1 MITERRALDG
11 TRLQEMPDELR
22 AKLRKRCL
30 SSLFSFCVAVMGYD
44 DITPELHGAY
54 CAFLENDIDRK
65 QVTLPRSFVKT
76 WIGSIAYPIWITLP
90 RSAPDEYP
98 AGVDY
103 TNRFWQLGSNMR
115 ILVASYVISNAEKML
130 SLIRKTYESNIA
142 MQILFPEVIPFNFNK
157 TRWSNE
163 SACINRSENFT
174 ESTFE
179 AAGTGGA
186 SISRHYD
193 LVIEDDLIYAK
204 KDDLSGRELQPD
216 NDDID
221 KAIGWHKM
229 VTSLLVP
236 GTHTRIYNIGTRW
249 AKKDLVNFIQET
261 EPSYK
266 TFTRG
271 AVNIDELDANGGDW
285 TKCTPTWKT
294 CYDIPQLQ
302 RIADAQGSY
311 IFATQ
316 YLLRPS
322 SPEEHLFKRAQ
333 LQLYRTVHEIPKEVR
348 IFTTVDLSQWSEPSR
363 KSDCNGVVLTC
374 AWDSKNH
381 CWIMAYDVGRFN
393 PTQIIHAMAKHWK
406 RFSPEAIGVESV
418 YYQKAL
424 AHFAR
429 EYMDEGKIPR
439 MRIAELS
446 PEGNVS
452 KEVRIMAIEP
462 YASTFALHCREDHKE
477 FMTEF
482 EDYIPNSR
490 LCKKDILDAL
500 AYQIQIA
507 RPGQVIK
514 VAPVRDYSKYQFVV
528 TGDDVLKLVMN
539 KKSDKNIFGQEV
551 MVGDPEAAEYAPDLT
566 FLLN

>member
-1 MITERRALDG
+1 MERRGLDG
-11 TRLQEMPDELR
+11 QRLMEMPDALR
-22 AKLRKRCL
+22 DKIRKRCL
-30 SSLFSFCVAVMGYD
+30 SNFYSFCVAVMGYD
-44 DITPELHGAY
+44 DIVPEVHEEY
-54 CAFLENDIDRK
+54 CAFLEEDTDRK
-65 QVTLPRSFVKT
+65 QIVLPRSFVKT

-90 RSAPDEYP
+90 RTAKDEFP
-98 AGVDY
+98 PGVDSS
-103 TNRFWQLGSNMR
+103 NVFWRLGPNMR
-115 ILVASYVISNAEKML
+115 ILIASYVISNAEKML
-130 SLIRKTYESNIA
+130 SLIRKTYESNVA
-142 MQILFPEVIPFNFNK
+142 MQILFPEVIPVNFNK

-204 KDDLSGRELQPD
+204 KDDLSDRELQPD

-236 GTHTRIYNIGTRW
+236 GNHTRIYNIGTRW
-249 AKKDLVNFIQET
+249 AKKDLIQYIQEN

-266 TFTRG
+266 CFIRG
-271 AVNIDELDANGGDW
+271 AVRLEELDANGGDW
-285 TKCTPTWKT
+285 TKCTPTWKS

-322 SPEEHLFKRAQ
+322 SPEEHLFKRSQ
-333 LQLYRTVHEIPKEVR
+333 LQVYRTIYEIPKEVR
-348 IFTTVDLSQWSEPSR
+348 IFTTVDLALWADPVR
-363 KSDCNGVVLTC
+363 KSDCNAVVLTC

-381 CWIMAYDVGRFN
+381 VWIMDYDLGRFN
-393 PTQIIHAMAKHWK
+393 PTEILHLMAKHWK
-406 RFSPEAIGVESV
+406 THSPEAIGIEAV
-418 YYQKAL
+418 YFQKAL

-439 MRIAELS
+439 MSIAELV
-446 PEGNVS
+446 PEGNIS
-452 KEVRIMAIEP
+452 KEMRIMAIQP
-462 YASTFALHCREDHKE
+462 YASTFAIHCREDHKE

-490 LCKKDILDAL
+490 LCKKDMLDAL
-500 AYQIQIA
+500 AYQVQIA
-507 RPGQVIK
+507 RPGEVIK
-514 VAPVRDYSKYQFVV
+514 VAPVRDYSKYKFIV
-528 TGDDVLKLVMN
+528 TGDDVLKAVLE
-539 KKSDKNIFGQEV
+539 KKRDKNLFGQEV
-551 MVGDPEAAEYAPDLT
+551 IVGDPTAPEYVPDLT
-566 FLLN
+566 FQMN